1 MTKKREQVAAMINER
16 IKHGCYHTGVLPSLR
31 KLADELGVNY
41 LTVRQGLHLLRKQ
54 GVIESHRKRNF
65 SIQTHAFPEKL
76 QVALLEGA
84 GGESNYIRNLQL
96 AVEQRSGTVRRF
108 VFSYPDDELLTQ
120 VPDMNFDLIFF
131 HLDTVD
137 ISPVVLTKFI
147 AHRRKMVSVSFD
159 YTKYGIRSILEPEV
173 EGAVTMLFE
182 LLERHRHQRYDIL
195 VPIQSG
201 EIIERR
207 VNAFRLAAE
216 AAGKVCNVHRYLMPP
231 YMFDISL
238 ARNAA
243 RSVFSPALPPDAVF
257 VPTIAPALGVMRGL
271 YDQGWRA
278 GVDYSLVSTGNQDTA
293 SNAIPAITITTSENL
308 YEVFNEVLNTPPES
322 EKLEFYLNGPDLIV
336 GESVRPAPE

>member
-1 MTKKREQVAAMINER
+1 MIRKREQVAAMINER

-41 LTVRQGLHLLRKQ
+41 LTVRQGLLLLREQ
-54 GVIESHRKRNF
+54 GVIESNRNRNF
-65 SIQTHAFPEKL
+65 SIQTHAFPVKL

-84 GGESNYIRNLQL
+84 GGDSTYIRNLQQ
-96 AVEQRSGTVRRF
+96 AVEQHSGTVRRF

-137 ISPVVLTKFI
+137 ISPVVLAKFI
-147 AHRRKMVSVSFD
+147 AHHRKMVSISFD
-159 YTKYGIRSILEPEV
+159 YTQYGIRSILEPAV
-173 EGAVTMLFE
+173 EGAITMLFE
-182 LLERHRHQRYDIL
+182 LLEQRNHQRYDIL

-201 EIIERR
+201 EIVERR
-207 VNAFRLAAE
+207 VNAFRQAAM
-216 AAGKVCNVHRYLMPP
+216 AAGKVCNTHRYLMPP
-231 YMFDISL
+231 YMFDINL

-257 VPTIAPALGVMRGL
+257 VPTIYPALGVMRGL
-271 YDQGWRA
+271 YDLGWRA
-278 GVDYSLVSTGNQDTA
+278 GEDYSLVSSGDRDMA

-308 YEVFNEVLNTPPES
+308 LEVFNEVLSTPLDS
-322 EKLEFYLNGPDLIV
+322 DVLKFYLNAPELIV
-336 GESVRPAPE
+336 GESVK